1 MSKRI
6 VILGG
11 DGMLGHQLLKHFDQ
25 QFEVWATLR
34 NNVNTYQEY
43 KIFNRENSLYEI
55 DARNY
60 DQLGKVFNEIRP
72 DVVINCIGIVKQRKE
87 AADVIESIKINALLP
102 HQLCL
107 LCKEYAA
114 RFIQISTDCVF
125 SGDKGNYTESDVPDA
140 ADIYGRTKLLGEI
153 SSPHAI
159 TLRTSII
166 GLELS
171 RKQGLIEWFLSQRG
185 TIQGYVYAI
194 YSGFT
199 TIELAQIIERLIT
212 QHVELSGIWHVS
224 SNPINKYQL
233 LCSLSD
239 KLKREDIEIEI
250 DKKFKCDRS
259 LDGSRFMQATGY
271 VPPSWDEMLD
281 QLTEQIIRCT
291 KQ

>member
-11 DGMLGHQLLKHFDQ
+11 DGMLGHQLLQHFDQ
-25 QFEVWATLR
+25 RYKVWATLR
-34 NNVNTYQEY
+34 NNFNTYQAYE
-43 KIFNRENSLYEI
+43 IFNHENSLYEI
-55 DARNY
+55 EASNY
-60 DQLGKVFNEIRP
+60 DQLEKVFNKIRP
-72 DVVINCIGIVKQRKE
+72 EVVINCIGIVKQRKE
-87 AADVIESIKINALLP
+87 AADAIESIRINALLP

-107 LCKEYAA
+107 LCKEFAA
-114 RFIQISTDCVF
+114 RLIQISTDCVF
-125 SGDKGNYTESDVPDA
+125 SGEKGDYTESDVPDA
-140 ADIYGRTKLLGEI
+140 ADLYGRTKLLGEV

-166 GLELS
+166 GLELA

-212 QHVELSGIWHVS
+212 QHVELSGIWHIS

-233 LCSLSD
+233 LCSLAD
-239 KLKREDIEIEI
+239 KLNREDIEIEME
-250 DKKFKCDRS
+250 DKFRCDRS

-281 QLTEQIIRCT
+281 KLTEQIISRT
-291 KQ
+291 EQ